1 MSNLTFWDHAFALI
15 VFLAY
20 PVYAKVTIRP
30 ALDDILERGE
40 VARISQ
46 YKEVILTWMVF
57 AICVFAMWVLFD
69 RNWTDLGIRLPDP
82 VPLAGGLA
90 VAALVILIFVVPL
103 RNMSRS
109 SQRSAEFGPQM
120 GDIALLMPRSKA
132 EEYWFK
138 AVSTNAGITEE
149 LIFRGYLIWY
159 LEHFLGLWWAAG
171 IAIFMF
177 GFAHMYQ
184 GLKLLPGI
192 LLISAVTVCLYVY
205 TGSLVV
211 PVLFHIFLDAIQGH
225 YIARIL
231 RLAESSA

>member
-1 MSNLTFWDHAFALI
+1 
-15 VFLAY
+15 
-20 PVYAKVTIRP
+20 
-30 ALDDILERGE
+30 
-40 VARISQ
+40 
-46 YKEVILTWMVF
+46 
-57 AICVFAMWVLFD
+57 MWVLFD
-69 RNWTDLGIRLPDP
+69 RNWTDMGIRLPDP
-82 VPLAGGLA
+82 VPLAAGLA

-109 SQRSAEFGPQM
+109 SQRSGELGPQM
-120 GDIALLMPRSKA
+120 GDIALFMPRSKA

-171 IAIFMF
+171 IAVIMF
-177 GFAHMYQ
+177 GLAHMYQ

-192 LLISAVTVCLYVY
+192 LFVSAVTVSLYVY

-231 RLAESSA
+231 RLADSSA